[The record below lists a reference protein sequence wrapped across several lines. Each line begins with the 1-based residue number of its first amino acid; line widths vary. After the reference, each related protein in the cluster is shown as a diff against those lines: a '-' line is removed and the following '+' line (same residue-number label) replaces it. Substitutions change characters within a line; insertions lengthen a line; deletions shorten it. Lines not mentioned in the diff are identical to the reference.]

1 MLAYVIILIA
11 SVAAIIYLFI
21 KVRRLEAKSVNVTA
35 SDLMVYSEIL
45 RELLAESERVAEKL
59 DAAIRVRE
67 EALEDVGALLDAR
80 ISRMKELGGENA
92 PEELKLQVARLIREG
107 RTKNEVAR
115 LLNMSVTEIE
125 LLSAIGR
132 G

>member
-1 MLAYVIILIA
+1 M
-11 SVAAIIYLFI
+11 
-21 KVRRLEAKSVNVTA
+21 NVTA
-35 SDLMVYSEIL
+35 NDLMVYSEIL

-59 DAAIRVRE
+59 DAAIRERE
-67 EALEDVGALLDAR
+67 DALEDVGALLDAR
-80 ISRMKELGGENA
+80 ISRMKEFSGENA